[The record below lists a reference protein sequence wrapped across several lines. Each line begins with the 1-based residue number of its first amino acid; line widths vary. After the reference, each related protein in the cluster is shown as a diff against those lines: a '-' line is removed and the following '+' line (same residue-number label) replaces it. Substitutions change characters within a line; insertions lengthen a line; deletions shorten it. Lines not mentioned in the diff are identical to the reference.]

1 MKKLL
6 LILTLMFALV
16 SCQCSGNGE
25 PTLNDNEKLGGIQV
39 ENIIKTDFE
48 TMLAKYG
55 DADFRWYECDI
66 LLNDFLD
73 EENDGTIAEL
83 VNIYQT
89 VINKDS
95 TSFDTQ
101 VYKVQH
107 FPNGKVFTD
116 SIRGFWIENYPI
128 HLDELKVTYDS
139 AYALVMAV
147 NLPKPHSQHVT
158 LRNPIGPKGI
168 NPQWIFGNTH
178 SQIWVDATTGE
189 IHESNPAFPDD
200 YLTRGP
206 LGEWP

>member
-1 MKKLL
+1 
-6 LILTLMFALV
+6 MFALV

-25 PTLNDNEKLGGIQV
+25 PASNTNEKLGGIQV
-39 ENIIKTDFE
+39 ENIIKSDFE
-48 TMLAKYG
+48 TMLAKCG
-55 DADFRWYECDI
+55 DSDFRWYECDI

-73 EENDGTIAEL
+73 EENDGSIAEL
-83 VNIYQT
+83 VNIYQN
-89 VINKDS
+89 VVNRDS

-168 NPQWIFGNTH
+168 NPQWIFGNIH

-200 YLTRGP
+200 HLTRGP